1 MTRKIYLS
9 VMTVSA
15 LAVVAAMFFL
25 TLLLHE
31 IYLDNSLREM
41 RQQGEII
48 ASGMNLSGGQ
58 FLRLTNMGS
67 LRVTWIASD
76 GRVIFDNE
84 SDPSKMDNHADREEV
99 IQALD
104 GGSGSALRY
113 SRTLLHTTLNYAQRL
128 NDGSIIRV
136 SGESPSIS
144 MMMTKM
150 LQPLTVIILVLIL
163 GSLLMASLMS
173 KHIVK
178 PINNID
184 LDRPD
189 VKSCY
194 KELEPLLGRLR
205 EQNLRV
211 YRQMEE
217 LSQNREQFSL
227 ITESMKEGLLVIDP
241 KNAILARNSSA
252 YTLLGAEKSERQ
264 SVFALNHSERF
275 RRCVQNAMGCRFD
288 EFVLETDGGQRKIIA
303 SPASG
308 AGRVNGVVMFIMDV
322 TEQQELENMRREFT
336 SNVSHELKTPLTT
349 IYGMADLLAG
359 GIVKQED
366 VAGFGENIRREA
378 DRLITLIND
387 IVSLSKLDED
397 SIPRDDEE
405 IDIYQLA
412 QEIISRLKMNADAA
426 GVTGSLTG
434 EHVTVKANR
443 TVLDEVLFNLCD
455 NAVKYNKA
463 GGRYEVKVS
472 HIPTR
477 ALITVTD
484 TGTGIPAGH
493 IDRIF
498 ERFYRVDK
506 SRSRRIKG
514 TGLGLSIVKH
524 GVNYLGGSIRV
535 ESEPGKGTAFIV
547 ELPVK

>member
-15 LAVVAAMFFL
+15 LAVVAAMLFL
-25 TLLLHE
+25 TLLMHE

-58 FLRLTNMGS
+58 FLRMTNMGS
-67 LRVTWIASD
+67 LRVTWIASN

-84 SDPSKMDNHADREEV
+84 SDPSKMDNHSDREEV

-113 SRTLLHTTLNYAQRL
+113 SKTILHTTLNYAQRL

-144 MMMTKM
+144 MMLTKM

-241 KNAILARNSSA
+241 KNVILASNSSA
-252 YTLLGAEKSERQ
+252 YTLLGAEKSEHQ

-275 RRCVQNAMGCRFD
+275 RRCVQNAMGGRFD

>member
-15 LAVVAAMFFL
+15 VAVVAAMLFL
-25 TLLLHE
+25 TLLIHE
-31 IYLDNSLREM
+31 VYLDDTIREM

-48 ASGMNLSGGQ
+48 ASGMNMSGGQ
-58 FLRLTNMGS
+58 FLRLTDLGD

-76 GRVIFDNE
+76 GRVIFDSE
-84 SDPSKMDNHADREEV
+84 SDPSKMENHADREEV
-99 IQALD
+99 VQALE
-104 GGSGSALRY
+104 GGSGSAMRY
-113 SRTLLHTTLNYAQRL
+113 SKTLLHTTVNYAKRL
-128 NDGSIIRV
+128 DDGSILRV

-144 MMMTKM
+144 MMLTTM
-150 LQPLTVIILVLIL
+150 LQPLIAIILVLIL
-163 GSLLMASLMS
+163 GSLLLASLVS
-173 KHIVK
+173 KHIVR

-184 LDRPD
+184 LDHPD
-189 VKSCY
+189 VDSGY
-194 KELEPLLGRLR
+194 HELAPLLGRLK

-211 YRQMEE
+211 YRQLEE
-217 LSQNREQFSL
+217 LRQNREQFSL

-241 KNAILARNSSA
+241 KSNILASNSSA
-252 YTLLGAEKSERQ
+252 YALLDAEKSEHQ
-264 SVFALNHSERF
+264 SVYSLNHSERF
-275 RRCVQNAMGCRFD
+275 RRCVQNAMGGRYD
-288 EFVLETDGGQRKIIA
+288 EYILETPAGQRQIIA

-322 TEQQELENMRREFT
+322 TERQELENMRREFT

-359 GIVKQED
+359 GVVQPED
-366 VAGFGENIRREA
+366 VSGFGEEIRREA

-397 SIPRDDEE
+397 SIPRDDED
-405 IDIYQLA
+405 IDIYLLA
-412 QEIISRLKMNADAA
+412 EEIISRLKMSADAA

-434 EHVTVKANR
+434 EHVTIKTNR

-455 NAVKYNKA
+455 NAVKYNRQ
-463 GGRYEVKVS
+463 GGRYEVKVA

-477 ALITVTD
+477 VLITVAD
-484 TGTGIPAGH
+484 TGTGIPPGH

-524 GVNYLGGSIRV
+524 GVGYLGGNIRV
-535 ESEPGKGTAFIV
+535 ESEPDKGTTFIV

>member
-15 LAVVAAMFFL
+15 LAVVAAMLFL
-25 TLLLHE
+25 TLLMHE

-58 FLRLTNMGS
+58 FLRMTNMGS
-67 LRVTWIASD
+67 LRVTWIASN

-84 SDPSKMDNHADREEV
+84 SDPSKMDNHSDREEV

-144 MMMTKM
+144 MMLTKM

-241 KNAILARNSSA
+241 KNVILASNSSA
-252 YTLLGAEKSERQ
+252 YTLLGAEKSEHQ

-275 RRCVQNAMGCRFD
+275 RRCVQNAMGGRFD

-366 VAGFGENIRREA
+366 IAGFGENIRREA

-524 GVNYLGGSIRV
+524 GVGYLGGNIRV
-535 ESEPGKGTAFIV
+535 ESEPDKGTTFIV

>member
-136 SGESPSIS
+136 SDESPSIS

-241 KNAILARNSSA
+241 KNAILASNSSA

-275 RRCVQNAMGCRFD
+275 RRCVQNAMGGRFD

>member
-275 RRCVQNAMGCRFD
+275 RRCVQNAMGGRFD

>member
-15 LAVVAAMFFL
+15 LAVVAAMLFL
-25 TLLLHE
+25 TLLMHE

-58 FLRLTNMGS
+58 FLRMTNMGS
-67 LRVTWIASD
+67 LRVTWIASN

-84 SDPSKMDNHADREEV
+84 SDPSKMDNHSDREEV

-113 SRTLLHTTLNYAQRL
+113 SKTILHTTLNYAQRL

-144 MMMTKM
+144 MMLTKM

-163 GSLLMASLMS
+163 CSLLMASLMS

-241 KNAILARNSSA
+241 KNVILASNSSA
-252 YTLLGAEKSERQ
+252 YTLLGAEKSEHQ

-275 RRCVQNAMGCRFD
+275 RRCVQNAMGGRFD

-303 SPASG
+303 SPAIV

>member
-15 LAVVAAMFFL
+15 VAVVAAMLFL
-25 TLLLHE
+25 TLLIHE
-31 IYLDNSLREM
+31 VYLDDTIREL

-48 ASGMNLSGGQ
+48 ASGMNMSGGQ
-58 FLRLTNMGS
+58 FLRLTDLGD

-76 GRVIFDNE
+76 GRVIFDSE
-84 SDPSKMDNHADREEV
+84 SDPSKMENHADREEV
-99 IQALD
+99 VQALE
-104 GGSGSALRY
+104 GGSGSAMRY
-113 SRTLLHTTLNYAQRL
+113 SKTLLHTTVNYAKRL
-128 NDGSIIRV
+128 DDGSILRV

-144 MMMTKM
+144 MMLTTM
-150 LQPLTVIILVLIL
+150 LQPLIAIILVLIL
-163 GSLLMASLMS
+163 GSLLLASLVS
-173 KHIVK
+173 KHIVR

-184 LDRPD
+184 LDHPD
-189 VKSCY
+189 VDSGY
-194 KELEPLLGRLR
+194 HELAPLLGRLK

-211 YRQMEE
+211 YRQLEE
-217 LSQNREQFSL
+217 LRQNREQFSL

-241 KNAILARNSSA
+241 KSNILASNSSA
-252 YTLLGAEKSERQ
+252 YALLGAEKSEHQ
-264 SVFALNHSERF
+264 SVYSLNHSERF
-275 RRCVQNAMGCRFD
+275 RRCVQNAMGGRYD
-288 EFVLETDGGQRKIIA
+288 EYILETPAGQRQIIA

-322 TEQQELENMRREFT
+322 TERQELENMRREFT

-359 GIVKQED
+359 GVVQPED
-366 VAGFGENIRREA
+366 VSGFGEEIRREA

-397 SIPRDDEE
+397 SIPRDDED
-405 IDIYQLA
+405 IDIYLLA
-412 QEIISRLKMNADAA
+412 EEIISRLKMSADAA

-434 EHVTVKANR
+434 EHVTIKTNR

-455 NAVKYNKA
+455 NAVKYNRQR
-463 GGRYEVKVS
+463 GRYEVKVA

-477 ALITVTD
+477 VLITVTD
-484 TGTGIPAGH
+484 TGTGIPPGH

-524 GVNYLGGSIRV
+524 GVGYLGGNIRV
-535 ESEPGKGTAFIV
+535 ESEPDKGTTFIV

>member
-241 KNAILARNSSA
+241 KNAILASNSSA

-275 RRCVQNAMGCRFD
+275 RRCVQNAMGGRFD

>member
-15 LAVVAAMFFL
+15 VAVVAAMLFL
-25 TLLLHE
+25 TLLIHE
-31 IYLDNSLREM
+31 VYLDDTIREM

-48 ASGMNLSGGQ
+48 ASGMNMSGGQ
-58 FLRLTNMGS
+58 FLRLTDLGD

-76 GRVIFDNE
+76 GRVIFDSE
-84 SDPSKMDNHADREEV
+84 SDPSKMENHADREEV
-99 IQALD
+99 VQALD
-104 GGSGSALRY
+104 GGSGSAMRY
-113 SRTLLHTTLNYAQRL
+113 SKTLLHTTVNYAKRL
-128 NDGSIIRV
+128 DDGSILRV

-144 MMMTKM
+144 MMLTTM
-150 LQPLTVIILVLIL
+150 LQPLIAIILVLIL
-163 GSLLMASLMS
+163 GSLLLASLVS
-173 KHIVK
+173 KHIVR

-184 LDRPD
+184 LDHPD
-189 VKSCY
+189 VDSGY
-194 KELEPLLGRLR
+194 HELAPLLGRLK

-211 YRQMEE
+211 YRQLEE
-217 LSQNREQFSL
+217 LRQNREQFSL

-241 KNAILARNSSA
+241 KSNILASNSSA
-252 YTLLGAEKSERQ
+252 YALLGAEKSEHQ
-264 SVFALNHSERF
+264 SVYSLNHSERF
-275 RRCVQNAMGCRFD
+275 RRCVQNAMGGRYD
-288 EFVLETDGGQRKIIA
+288 EYILETPAGQRQIIA

-322 TEQQELENMRREFT
+322 TERQELENMRREFT

-359 GIVKQED
+359 GVVQPED
-366 VAGFGENIRREA
+366 VSGFGEEIRREA

-397 SIPRDDEE
+397 SIPRDDED
-405 IDIYQLA
+405 IDIYLLA
-412 QEIISRLKMNADAA
+412 EEIISRLKMSADAA

-434 EHVTVKANR
+434 EHVTIKTNR

-455 NAVKYNKA
+455 NAVKYNRQ
-463 GGRYEVKVS
+463 GGRYEVKVA

-477 ALITVTD
+477 VRITVAD
-484 TGTGIPAGH
+484 TGTGIPPGH

-524 GVNYLGGSIRV
+524 GVGYLGGNIRV
-535 ESEPGKGTAFIV
+535 ESEPDKGTTFIV